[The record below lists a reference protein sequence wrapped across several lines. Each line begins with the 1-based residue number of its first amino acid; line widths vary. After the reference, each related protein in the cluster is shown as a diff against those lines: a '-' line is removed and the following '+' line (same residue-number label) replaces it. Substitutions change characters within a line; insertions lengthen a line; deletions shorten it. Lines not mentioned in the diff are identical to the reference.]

1 MQTKPIKLLTYNRLD
16 VIFKILY
23 LKYLD
28 LNAKKLS
35 SDLYFSHIKIIT
47 NGLFVENNSNKK
59 TYDDFLFEFKK
70 VSNSIRENGFDSE
83 ISEIQFQKM
92 DL

>member
-1 MQTKPIKLLTYNRLD
+1 MQTKPIKLLTFNRLD

-35 SDLYFSHIKIIT
+35 SDLYYAHIKIIT
-47 NGLFVENNSNKK
+47 NGLFVEHNSNKK
-59 TYDDFLFEFKK
+59 TYDDFLF
-70 VSNSIRENGFDSE
+70 
-83 ISEIQFQKM
+83 
-92 DL
+92 